1 MNNEQQFNFD
11 VEVGKILNLMINSL
25 YTNRDVALRELI
37 SNASDACDKLRY
49 LAAQNPELAKD
60 ELKISITTDKAKK
73 LLIITDNGI
82 GMNREDLMQNLG
94 TIARSGTENFIK
106 SLTGDK
112 QKDVQLIGQFGV
124 GFYSS
129 FMIANKVEVFSRK
142 FDDEKTFRWES
153 EGAGSFK
160 IAESEEELVT
170 CLKSRCDEVDSAV
183 GENRSGGVFE
193 HTLSSGSAA
202 DCSKRPSQ
210 LEDFGQVS
218 HGTKIIL
225 HLKDDAGDFLDRF
238 HIKHV
243 IQTYSDHINFKIE
256 FIPENLE
263 AGAKVEVL
271 NSAAALWKRPK
282 EEIKP
287 EEYQNFFR
295 HISHL
300 PGEPFMTIHNN
311 VEGVVSYANLLFIPA
326 SKPFDLFHPD
336 RKTSVKLYA
345 KKVFI
350 SEDLSL
356 VPACLRFLRGLV
368 DSDDLPLNISRETL
382 QHNLVLEKIRKSVV
396 AKVLAELKKKAGEN
410 EEKYLEFW
418 NNFGAVL
425 KEGLCESSEFR
436 EKILEICRFHSSKSP
451 DKLISLA
458 EYLDR
463 AKIGQDKIYFLT
475 GEAVEKIKSS
485 PQLEVFV
492 KKDVEVL
499 FLTDAVDEFWVTVA
513 LPYKAKGSDFEFQ
526 SINRHDVDL
535 KNIGK
540 TVEEQA
546 AEAEK
551 KSTETEIKDVTSSEF
566 EGLVKFI
573 KEVLGDKIKEA
584 RISKKLTNSPVCLA
598 VDAGSMDIRLERFL
612 LEQKQIQAGS
622 AKILEVNPN
631 NKIIKSLN
639 ELYSDGS
646 KKMEVEDKIKTLFD
660 LACIIEDEPIKDT
673 SDFSRRL
680 QQLMS
685 LAQE

>member
-1 MNNEQQFNFD
+1 MSQNTNNEQQFNFD

-49 LAAQNPELAKD
+49 LAAQNPQLAKD

-73 LLIITDNGI
+73 LLIITDNGV

-129 FMIANKVEVFSRK
+129 FMIANKVEVLSRK
-142 FDDEKTFRWES
+142 FDDEKTFHWES

-160 IAESEEELVT
+160 IAESEE
-170 CLKSRCDEVDSAV
+170 KINHS
-183 GENRSGGVFE
+183 
-193 HTLSSGSAA
+193 
-202 DCSKRPSQ
+202 
-210 LEDFGQVS
+210 
-218 HGTKIIL
+218 TKIIL

-263 AGAKVEVL
+263 AGAKVELL

-282 EEIKP
+282 EEITP
-287 EEYQNFFR
+287 EEYQNFFK

-300 PGEPFMTIHNN
+300 PDQPFMVIHNN
-311 VEGVVSYANLLFIPA
+311 IEGVVSFTNLLFIPA
-326 SKPFDLFHPD
+326 MKPFDLFHPD
-336 RKTSVKLYA
+336 RKTSVKLYV

-350 SEDLSL
+350 SEELNL
-356 VPACLRFLRGLV
+356 VPACMRFLRGLV

-396 AKVLAELKKKAGEN
+396 AKVLSELKKKAVDS
-410 EEKYLEFW
+410 EEEYLKFW

-451 DKLISLA
+451 DKLISLS

-475 GEAVEKIKSS
+475 GESVEKIKSS
-485 PQLEVFV
+485 PQLEVFLQ
-492 KKDVEVL
+492 KDVEVL

-513 LPYKAKGSDFEFQ
+513 LPYKAKGLDWEFQ

-546 AEAEK
+546 AEEK
-551 KSTETEIKDVTSSEF
+551 KSDEPEIKDVTSSQF

-573 KEVLGDKIKEA
+573 KEVLGDKIKDV
-584 RISKKLTNSPVCLA
+584 RISKKLTDSPVCLA

-622 AKILEVNPN
+622 AKIFEVNPG

-639 ELYSDGS
+639 EEYGDEA
-646 KKMEVEDKIKTLFD
+646 KKGKVKDDIETLFD
-660 LACIIEDEPIKDT
+660 LACIIEDEPIKNAK
-673 SDFSRRL
+673 DFSRRL
-680 QQLMS
+680 QSLMV
-685 LAQE
+685 